1 VFAVTGSTGEVGRR
15 VAEGL
20 AERGVGQRLLVRDP
34 SRTPRLPGAEVALVS
49 SYADARAMGR
59 ALAGVTTL
67 FLVSVHDI
75 MGVIHRSLMSGR
87 PAPAYDRLHQHIAAV
102 AAAAAVGV
110 ERIVYL
116 SVVGAAPDATFILA
130 HDHFHT
136 EQYIRSAGLAFT
148 FLRPNLYMDKV
159 PELVSGGDVIR
170 APAGEG
176 RVAWVARDDV
186 AQSAVSVLIG
196 TGHDGQTYDLTGP
209 EALTMAETAERLA
222 TALGRRITYE
232 AQSPDETR
240 TRRNASRME
249 EMEAARKART
259 GRGLSD
265 EEVEIWVSHYRQI
278 ATGDVAQ
285 VSDAVPKLCERRAQ
299 SLAEYLSSKAAA
311 GSADRS

>member
-1 VFAVTGSTGEVGRR
+1 
-15 VAEGL
+15 
-20 AERGVGQRLLVRDP
+20 
-34 SRTPRLPGAEVALVS
+34 
-49 SYADARAMGR
+49 
-59 ALAGVTTL
+59 
-67 FLVSVHDI
+67 
-75 MGVIHRSLMSGR
+75 
-87 PAPAYDRLHQHIAAV
+87 
-102 AAAAAVGV
+102 
-110 ERIVYL
+110 
-116 SVVGAAPDATFILA
+116 
-130 HDHFHT
+130 
-136 EQYIRSAGLAFT
+136 
-148 FLRPNLYMDKV
+148 
-159 PELVSGGDVIR
+159 
-170 APAGEG
+170 
-176 RVAWVARDDV
+176 VARDDV